1 MASGTSG
8 ADKLPKEKYLWSENC
23 KVYTRRIHRTIDDV
37 VKNHDPLTTIAA
49 ATTTTTTTSK
59 ASENENSA
67 SSDKSNSLNASNVP
81 NYHHAVNGVTATVDN
96 NVNLEHEKDNTEDD
110 LQNLPNSSSPPKDAV
125 EEANSLQ
132 LQQNLSQVEAV
143 EDTNSLQ
150 LQQNL
155 SQVEV
160 VEEANSLQLQQN
172 LSQVEAVEDTKSLQL
187 QQNLSQI
194 EVVEEAKSLQLQQNL
209 SQIEVVEEAN
219 SLQLQ
224 QNLSQVE
231 PVEEANS
238 LLLQQNMSQAEV
250 VEEANSLQL
259 QQNLSQV
266 EAVEDT
272 NSLQLQQNLSQVEVV
287 EEANSL
293 QLQQN
298 LPQVEVVE
306 EANSLQLQ
314 QNLSQAEVVEEA
326 NSLQLQQNLSHVE
339 VVEEANSLQLQQN
352 LSQAEVVEEANSLQL
367 QQNLSQVEA
376 VEDTKSLQLQQNLSQ
391 IEVVEEANSLQL
403 QQNLSHVEA
412 VEEANLKLQQ
422 NSSQIE
428 VVEEANSL
436 PLQQNLSPVEAVEE
450 ANSLPLQQNL
460 LKVVVSGDSSR
471 LNRAEVFLPN
481 GRGGDL
487 NNRLVSRPLVTQV
500 DDRLTIN
507 VSAASSMEEV
517 RDLKR
522 KLEDELDQVRN
533 MAKKVEA
540 KEIEISR
547 YSSITGNGSLIP
559 FDGHL
564 QYPVNGGNEMVGSR
578 MRMGSEMGLVSSNKS
593 RPFRQLS
600 VSVMNNNQYHGV
612 GGDIIEREKRT
623 PKANQLYRKS
633 EFLLGMDKLPPE
645 NNRKTRSSG
654 SKKHGGSKFDYG
666 FRSDK
671 KCFSKCSTL
680 LQKLMNHKHGWV
692 FNQPV
697 DVKALGLHDYFD
709 FIKHPMDLGTIK
721 SRLTKNWYKT
731 PREFAEDVRLTFH
744 NALTYNSPGQ
754 DVHIMAQELLR
765 MFETRWPAIE
775 TDYDRN
781 LRSEMLRDR
790 GAPTPTSRMFYSH
803 VPVLTPRSFAPPL
816 LQPTPFPD
824 ARNFERSYSM
834 PVRQEST
841 PNPTYSVGRK
851 PALVKPKAKD
861 PHKRNMTSEER
872 QKLGSNLQS
881 LPEEKLVSL
890 IQIIKKRNSYESQKD
905 NEIELDLET
914 LDVETLWE
922 LDRFV
927 TNYKK
932 TLSKQ
937 KRKAEIAQARAAA
950 AQAAQETIPA
960 PAYTE
965 APRDTTADETNVAT
979 SPRAQPEK
987 HSDNVSD
994 SSSSSSSSS
1003 DSGSSSSDSDSDSS
1017 SSSDSDGG

>member
-1 MASGTSG
+1 MASETSG

-23 KVYTRRIHRTIDDV
+23 KVYTRRIHRKIIDV

-49 ATTTTTTTSK
+49 ATTTTTSK
-59 ASENENSA
+59 ASENENNSA
-67 SSDKSNSLNASNVP
+67 SSDKSNSLKESNVP
-81 NYHHAVNGVTATVDN
+81 NNHHAVNGVTATVNN

-125 EEANSLQ
+125 EEAKSLQLEQNLSQVEAVEEANSFQ

-143 EDTNSLQ
+143 EEANSLQ
-150 LQQNL
+150 LQRNLSQVEAVEEANSLQLRQNL
-155 SQVEV
+155 SQVEA

-172 LSQVEAVEDTKSLQL
+172 LSQVEAVE
-187 QQNLSQI
+187 
-194 EVVEEAKSLQLQQNL
+194 
-209 SQIEVVEEAN
+209 EAN

-231 PVEEANS
+231 AVEEANS
-238 LLLQQNMSQAEV
+238 LQLQRNLSQVEAVEEANSLQFQRNLSQV
-250 VEEANSLQL
+250 EAVEEANSLQL

-266 EAVEDT
+266 EAVE
-272 NSLQLQQNLSQVEVV
+272 
-287 EEANSL
+287 
-293 QLQQN
+293 
-298 LPQVEVVE
+298 

-314 QNLSQAEVVEEA
+314 QNLSQM
-326 NSLQLQQNLSHVE
+326 
-339 VVEEANSLQLQQN
+339 
-352 LSQAEVVEEANSLQL
+352 
-367 QQNLSQVEA
+367 
-376 VEDTKSLQLQQNLSQ
+376 K
-391 IEVVEEANSLQL
+391 VVEEANSLQL

-412 VEEANLKLQQ
+412 VEEANSLK
-422 NSSQIE
+422 
-428 VVEEANSL
+428 
-436 PLQQNLSPVEAVEE
+436 LQQNLSPVEAVEE
-450 ANSLPLQQNL
+450 ANSLRLQQNL
-460 LKVVVSGDSSR
+460 SKVVVSGDSSS
-471 LNRAEVFLPN
+471 LNRAEAFLPH
-481 GRGGDL
+481 GFGGDL

-500 DDRLTIN
+500 GDRLTIN

-533 MAKKVEA
+533 MAKKLEA

-559 FDGHL
+559 VDGHL
-564 QYPVNGGNEMVGSR
+564 QYPVNGGNEMVGSG
-578 MRMGSEMGLVSSNKS
+578 MRMGSEMGLVSFNKS

-600 VSVMNNNQYHGV
+600 VSVINNNQYHGV
-612 GGDIIEREKRT
+612 GDIIERDKRT

-645 NNRKTRSSG
+645 NNRKTKSSG
-654 SKKHGGSKFDYG
+654 SKKHGGSNFDYG
-666 FRSDK
+666 FRIDK

-697 DVKALGLHDYFD
+697 DVKTLGLHDYFD
-709 FIKHPMDLGTIK
+709 IIKHPMDLGTIK

-754 DVHIMAQELLR
+754 DVHIMAQELYR
-765 MFETRWPAIE
+765 MFEARWPAIE

-781 LRSEMLRDR
+781 LRSEMLRDM
-790 GAPTPTSRMFYSH
+790 GVPTPTSRKIYSH
-803 VPVLTPRSFAPPL
+803 VPVLTPRSFAPPPR
-816 LQPTPFPD
+816 LQPTPFHD

-841 PNPTYSVGRK
+841 PKPTYSVGRK
-851 PALVKPKAKD
+851 PALTKPKAKD
-861 PHKRNMTSEER
+861 PHKRNMTSEEK
-872 QKLGSNLQS
+872 QKLGTNLQN
-881 LPEEKLVSL
+881 LPAEKVDTL
-890 IQIIKKRNSYESQKD
+890 IQIVKKRNSYVSQKD
-905 NEIELDLET
+905 NEIELDFET
-914 LDVETLWE
+914 LDVETLWD

-932 TLSKQ
+932 TLSKH

-979 SPRAQPEK
+979 SPRAQPER
-987 HSDNVSD
+987 HSDNDSD

-1017 SSSDSDGG
+1017 SASDSDGG